1 MANRYAVATGNWSDT
16 ATWNGGTLP
25 QAGDVVRPNGF
36 IVTIDQDIT
45 VTELINNAS
54 SPAVAGGSFLVG
66 SGRTIT
72 ANITHRNLT
81 GPSFLSANYG
91 GGTSTINGNVILF
104 GSFAS
109 ANNSVIAISGLANG
123 QLVINGDVYMT
134 GPTGVNEQGGVIKL
148 NGNGLGFRIICNGLV
163 SGALNW
169 TGPVGFEGDSNG
181 VMIDGQNYVIELNGV
196 TQGRA
201 LPSSTRL
208 SNGVRIFNASTS
220 NTIINNG
227 VIQGGIA
234 INENTGDAI
243 LMPVNLSN
251 QLRNHGIIMASATQR
266 GVSGG
271 LVIHCEGSI
280 VTDNFQQVAMHPKAQ
295 RIDSSFMNARINIP
309 LTTLTN
315 VAFRTA
321 GLLTG
326 YPLEADVESGVT
338 YGPSSEF
345 EGTLEPVTISAGQIA
360 TLANAVGQYITP
372 QVLSAVTDI

>member
-1 MANRYAVATGNWSDT
+1 MANRYAVASGNWSNT
-16 ATWNGGTLP
+16 ATWDGGTLP

-36 IVTIDQDIT
+36 TVAINQDIN

-54 SPAVAGGSFLVG
+54 APAVAGGSFSVG

-72 ANITHRNLT
+72 ANIIHRNLT
-81 GPSFLSANYG
+81 GTSFLSANYG

-104 GSFAS
+104 GSFSS
-109 ANNSVIAISGLANG
+109 ANNSVVAVSGLANG
-123 QLVINGDVYMT
+123 QLVINGDVYMN
-134 GPTGVNEQGGVIKL
+134 GPTGTNEAGGVIKL
-148 NGNGLGFRIICNGLV
+148 NGNGFGFRIICNGLV

-196 TQGRA
+196 TQGRVVA
-201 LPSSTRL
+201 SSTRV

-234 INENTGDAI
+234 INENTGDAV
-243 LMPVNLSN
+243 LMPINLSN
-251 QLRNHGIIMASATQR
+251 QLRNYGTIMASGTQR
-266 GVSGG
+266 GVNGG
-271 LVIHCEGSI
+271 LVIHYEGS
-280 VTDNFQQVAMHPKAQ
+280 VVSDNFQQVAMSPKAQ
-295 RIDSSFMNARINIP
+295 RIDSSFVNARINIP
-309 LTTLTN
+309 LTSLTN

-326 YPLEADVESGVT
+326 YPLESKVEDGTV

-345 EGTLEPVTISAGQIA
+345 EGTLEPWDAAFAQALA
-360 TLANAVGQYITP
+360 TAQRDLQLPSI
-372 QVLSAVTDI
+372 LSAITQP